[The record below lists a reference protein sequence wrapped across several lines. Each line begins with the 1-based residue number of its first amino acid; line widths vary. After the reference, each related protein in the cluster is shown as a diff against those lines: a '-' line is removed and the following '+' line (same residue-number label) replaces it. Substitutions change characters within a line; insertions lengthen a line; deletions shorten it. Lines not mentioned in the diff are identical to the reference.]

1 VSAAALLEPV
11 AACASLKNG
20 STHKV
25 IVAVGPATAWGA
37 SRRDR
42 CPRHCHE
49 GEGEDSAADTASCH
63 HFKLD
68 LGLPIGAIAM
78 PRSDVRLRMPFRRAS
93 ANMTSVSGLQGRA
106 TISATRSLG
115 HKGNVDI
122 AVGRGS
128 TGGMPDSATTA
139 NRRTA
144 AGANQKPP
152 KPQTRGGEGNPFNAN
167 AARVSDGRSVG
178 VG

>member
-1 VSAAALLEPV
+1 MAPLQPGEPV
-11 AACASLKNG
+11 GETVAP
-20 STHKV
+20 V
-25 IVAVGPATAWGA
+25 IVTRARAKTAQQTPRAVTFPARG
-37 SRRDR
+37 
-42 CPRHCHE
+42 
-49 GEGEDSAADTASCH
+49 
-63 HFKLD
+63 D

-106 TISATRSLG
+106 TISATCSLG

-128 TGGMPDSATTA
+128 TGGLPDSATTA